1 MSMMA
6 GLVFR
11 GEIPDTAALTQAM
24 QELGFPISVVPPHYS
39 LEDKKGYRP
48 MLLRGQESGAEFY
61 LEDNGH
67 DFMKEGLAD
76 FPDLLAKIDP
86 SFDRAAYFVFG
97 SRWDE
102 VICGTCAAVALTKL
116 TNGIFWEDQYPLVLT
131 VDEAIKY
138 AKETLETPDPT
149 SESDA
154 EETGQQVHNRQS
166 EEGLLERLRKLFKR
180 S

>member
-24 QELGFPISVVPPHYS
+24 QELGFPILVIPPHYP
-39 LEDKKGYRP
+39 LKGHSGYLP

-61 LEDNGH
+61 LEDDGRDNIEKM
-67 DFMKEGLAD
+67 FAEA
-76 FPDLLAKIDP
+76 PDLLAKFDP
-86 SFDRAAYFVFG
+86 SFDRCAYFVFG

-102 VICGTCAAVALTKL
+102 VICGTCAAAALTKL
-116 TNGIFWEDQYPLVLT
+116 VNGIFWEDQVPLVLPI
-131 VDEAIKY
+131 DEAIAY

-149 SESDA
+149 KS
-154 EETGQQVHNRQS
+154 
-166 EEGLLERLRKLFKR
+166 
-180 S
+180 